1 MTLLITLDKSQNG
14 VFLLVYI
21 STRLNFSC
29 HNNSFCKVHCVE
41 MLMTNNIISNLSID
55 NWFQTNNLI
64 MKTIIY
70 LIFEINIL
78 IVNNGLLK
86 IINMD
91 WLAKWI
97 VKRFKISYWIHFEKN
112 HSQMLVMDFWKA

>member
-1 MTLLITLDKSQNG
+1 
-14 VFLLVYI
+14 
-21 STRLNFSC
+21 
-29 HNNSFCKVHCVE
+29 
-41 MLMTNNIISNLSID
+41 
-55 NWFQTNNLI
+55 

-70 LIFEINIL
+70 LVFEINIL

-97 VKRFKISYWIHFEKN
+97 VKKLKISHWIHFELFIVTKYVLKN
-112 HSQMLVMDFWKA
+112 EIIKSILKSFKKKP

>member
-1 MTLLITLDKSQNG
+1 
-14 VFLLVYI
+14 
-21 STRLNFSC
+21 
-29 HNNSFCKVHCVE
+29 

>member
-1 MTLLITLDKSQNG
+1 MLI
-14 VFLLVYI
+14 
-21 STRLNFSC
+21 
-29 HNNSFCKVHCVE
+29 
-41 MLMTNNIISNLSID
+41 TNNIIFNFSID
-55 NWFQTNNLI
+55 NWFQINNLI

-70 LIFEINIL
+70 LVFEINIL

-97 VKRFKISYWIHFEKN
+97 VKKLKISHWIHFELFTVTKYVLKN
-112 HSQMLVMDFWKA
+112 EIIKSILKSFKKKP